1 VNAHFGQCHRVLCRL
16 QNLLPVGLSDG
27 PHTSPVK
34 LYCPRCEDI
43 YVPKSSRHASIDGAY
58 FGTSF
63 PHIFLQCYP
72 NLIPQ
77 KTEERVCP
85 LHVSVAN
92 VQYVPKL
99 FGLKIRE
106 YAEIH
111 RWQDKSREKVKVHLE
126 NSESEKDEETVV
138 S

>member
-1 VNAHFGQCHRVLCRL
+1 MNAHFGQCHRVLCRL

-77 KTEERVCP
+77 KTEERVW
-85 LHVSVAN
+85 SFFGSAAN
-92 VQYVPKL
+92 AQYVPKL

-106 YAEIH
+106 YAEMH
-111 RWQDKSREKVKVHLE
+111 RWQDKAREKMKARLE
-126 NSESEKDEETVV
+126 IGESEKDEDTVV

>member
-1 VNAHFGQCHRVLCRL
+1 MQA
-16 QNLLPVGLSDG
+16 LLPVGLSDN

-34 LYCPRCEDI
+34 LFCPRCEDI

-63 PHIFLQCYP
+63 PHIFLQCYT
-72 NLIPQ
+72 NLIPP
-77 KTEERVCP
+77 KTEERVLTYPRGSLTEC
-85 LHVSVAN
+85 
-92 VQYVPKL
+92 QYVPKL

-111 RWQDKSREKVKVHLE
+111 RWQDKVRDKMNIRLDGYENEKAE
-126 NSESEKDEETVV
+126 EESQ
-138 S
+138 